1 MRRLLAAA
9 VLGAALFTAAAC
21 ADTPEP
27 GAAPTTSAGASAEAS
42 PGAGVAPSGSTAA
55 SPGAGGTVDTKAAC
69 AAVTAESKKFITN
82 LVTKAQQA
90 GTSLSDPDKA
100 KAFLDALAKDYVALS
115 TAMKA
120 EAAKTADPALKKAL
134 EDLTKALD
142 ASSAALGDPQ
152 QLAQDPSKIQ
162 SILFSEELSA
172 ANEALDKLCPAA

>member
-27 GAAPTTSAGASAEAS
+27 SAAPTASAGVTAEAS
-42 PGAGVAPSGSTAA
+42 PGAGVVPSGSAGVPGVGATA
-55 SPGAGGTVDTKAAC
+55 DTKAVC
-69 AAVTAESKKFITN
+69 AAVTTESKKFITN
-82 LVTKAQQA
+82 LVTKAQEA

-115 TAMKA
+115 TALKT
-120 EAAKTADPALKKAL
+120 ESAKTADPGLKKAL
-134 EDLTKALD
+134 DDLTKALD
-142 ASSAALGDPQ
+142 ASAAALGDPQ
-152 QLAQDPSKIQ
+152 KLAQDPSKIQ

-172 ANEALDKLCPAA
+172 ANEALDKICPTA